1 MTRAEAIEAAAR
13 RVLVA
18 QMRREGAVDPCTLL
32 DAKLEMRDECDRMRA
47 ALALPPDPP
56 EEPCREC
63 GGTGEVDAFPEAV
76 DISDGA
82 GMTMPCPSCAEPKP

>member
-56 EEPCREC
+56 EAYFRA
-63 GGTGEVDAFPEAV
+63 GSHGKTEA
-76 DISDGA
+76 
-82 GMTMPCPSCAEPKP
+82 KP